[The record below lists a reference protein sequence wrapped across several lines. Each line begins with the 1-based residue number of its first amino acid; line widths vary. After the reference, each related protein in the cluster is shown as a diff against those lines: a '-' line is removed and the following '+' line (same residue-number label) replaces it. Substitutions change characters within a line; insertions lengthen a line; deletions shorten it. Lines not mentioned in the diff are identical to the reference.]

1 MSHKPVS
8 APFFSPL
15 RKVRWRLTF
24 SYFLVAVAAIF
35 ILGWWGLIAVTIYL
49 HNLYPTLSMFQVFQ
63 ESVLPALRIILPG
76 VLILFIPAA
85 AVGAYFG
92 FLNARWLD
100 LRLTDMRS
108 AVKAWRAG
116 DFSASI
122 QDQVHDEIGSFG
134 RELNGMAAEL
144 ERLLQAREELS
155 AVEERNQLARDLHDS
170 VKQQVTAAAFQ
181 VSAAKS
187 MLAQGRL
194 DEAMARVAEIEGLV
208 IQTHKELNAIIFE
221 LRPVALPG
229 SLSDSLREYLQDWSR
244 QNAIALKSEIQEVSD
259 IPVDTQAELI
269 RFTQEALSNVARHSQ
284 ASQVE
289 VSLARI
295 GTSLMLT
302 IHDNGQGFDAQTLE
316 QPGFGLKTM
325 RERITRCGGEFSIKS
340 QQPGGTRIA
349 ASVPLRTSREIYE

>member
-8 APFFSPL
+8 APFFSPF
-15 RKVRWRLTF
+15 RKVKWRLTL

-35 ILGWWGLIAVTIYL
+35 ILGWWGLIAVTLYL
-49 HNLYPTLSMFQVFQ
+49 HNLYPTLSWLQVI
-63 ESVLPALRIILPG
+63 EGSILPALRIILPG
-76 VLILFIPAA
+76 VLALFVPAA
-85 AVGAYFG
+85 VVGAYFG

-116 DFSASI
+116 VFSASI
-122 QDQVHDEIGSFG
+122 QDQVPDEIGSFG
-134 RELNGMAAEL
+134 QELNGMAAEL
-144 ERLLQAREELS
+144 EQLLQAREELS
-155 AVEERNQLARDLHDS
+155 AVEERNQLACDLHDS

-194 DEAMARVAEIEGLV
+194 DEAMARVAEIEDLV

-244 QNAIALKSEIQEVSD
+244 QNAIEIEANIQDVSH
-259 IPVDTQAELI
+259 IPVNAQAELI

-289 VSLARI
+289 VCLSMAGENL
-295 GTSLMLT
+295 LLT
-302 IHDNGQGFDAQTLE
+302 VHDNGQGFDTQDLE

-325 RERITRCGGEFSIKS
+325 RERITRCGGEISIESS
-340 QQPGGTRIA
+340 QINGTRVA
-349 ASVPLRTSREIYE
+349 AIVPVEMGR